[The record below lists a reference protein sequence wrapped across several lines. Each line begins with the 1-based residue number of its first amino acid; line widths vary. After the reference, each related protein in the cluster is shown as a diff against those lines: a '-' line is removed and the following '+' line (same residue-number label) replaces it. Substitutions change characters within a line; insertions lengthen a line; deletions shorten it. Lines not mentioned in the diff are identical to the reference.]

1 MDQERRRP
9 RSDAISTSE
18 IALASIHH
26 PAEMSMFSFLFKKEQ
41 QLENLIGQYL
51 ENLTRT
57 QEHFV
62 QAMDTCLEMGLCE
75 QFGFLIDQTHKFE
88 SKADEIKEEVN
99 VLMYSRALIPEFR
112 EDIMNL
118 LEQVDCIPRIFE
130 LILHLIRSQKLKLP
144 DFIKPDVK
152 DLIRISV
159 ESCEL
164 MIKQIDLMLKNRQG
178 IRALLG
184 TIDSN
189 ESHCDHIERSL
200 MSKVFDSDLDKVDKL
215 QLKELIIALGE
226 ISDQADR
233 VSKRVNIITLKRRV

>member
-1 MDQERRRP
+1 
-9 RSDAISTSE
+9 
-18 IALASIHH
+18 
-26 PAEMSMFSFLFKKEQ
+26 MFKFLFKKEQ
-41 QLENLIGQYL
+41 QLESLITQSL

-62 QAMDTCLEMGLCE
+62 KAMDTCLDEGLCGE
-75 QFGFLIDQTHKFE
+75 FAFLIEQTHKFE
-88 SKADEIKEEVN
+88 SKADEIKEDIN
-99 VLMYSRALIPEFR
+99 VLMYSRALIPESR

-118 LEQVDCIPRIFE
+118 LEQVECIPRIFE

-144 DFIKPDVK
+144 EFIMLDVK

-159 ESCEL
+159 ESCDL
-164 MIKQIDLMLKNRQG
+164 MVKQIDLMLNNRQG
-178 IRALLG
+178 IRALMS
-184 TIDSN
+184 TIDHN

-200 MSKVFDSDLDKVDKL
+200 MIKVFESNIDRIDKL

-233 VSKRVNIITLKRRV
+233 ISKRVNILNLKRRV

>member
-1 MDQERRRP
+1 
-9 RSDAISTSE
+9 
-18 IALASIHH
+18 
-26 PAEMSMFSFLFKKEQ
+26 MFSFLFKKEQ
-41 QLENLIGQYL
+41 QLENLIYQYL

-62 QAMDTCLEMGLCE
+62 KAMDACLDEGLCE
-75 QFGFLIDQTHKFE
+75 KFGFLIDQTHKFE

-99 VLMYSRALIPEFR
+99 VLMYSRALIPESQ
-112 EDIMNL
+112 EDVMNL

-130 LILHLIRSQKLKLP
+130 LVLHLIRSQKLMLP
-144 DFIKPDVK
+144 DFIKLDVK

-159 ESCEL
+159 ECCEL

-178 IRALLG
+178 IRALLA
-184 TIDSN
+184 TIDHN

-200 MSKVFDSDLDKVDKL
+200 MAKLFDSDLEKVDKL
-215 QLKELIIALGE
+215 QLKELVVALGE

-233 VSKRVNIITLKRRV
+233 VSKRVNIMTLKRRV

>member
-1 MDQERRRP
+1 
-9 RSDAISTSE
+9 
-18 IALASIHH
+18 
-26 PAEMSMFSFLFKKEQ
+26 MFDFLFKKER
-41 QLENLIGQYL
+41 QLEALVDQYL

-62 QAMDTCLEMGLCE
+62 KAMDTCLDEGLCGE
-75 QFGFLIDQTHKFE
+75 FGFLIEQTHKFE
-88 SKADEIKEEVN
+88 SKADEIRDEIN
-99 VLMYSRALIPEFR
+99 LLMYSRALIPESR

-118 LEQVDCIPRIFE
+118 IEQVEIIPRIFE
-130 LILHLIRSQKLKLP
+130 LVLHLIRAQKIKLP
-144 DFIKPDVK
+144 EFIKLDVK

-164 MIKQIDLMLKNRQG
+164 MIKQIDLMMKNRQG
-178 IRALLG
+178 IRALMA
-184 TIDSN
+184 TIDRN

-200 MSKVFDSDLDKVDKL
+200 MIKVFDSDLDKVDQL

>member
-1 MDQERRRP
+1 
-9 RSDAISTSE
+9 
-18 IALASIHH
+18 
-26 PAEMSMFSFLFKKEQ
+26 MFSFLFKKEQ
-41 QLENLIGQYL
+41 QLENLIFQYL

-62 QAMDTCLEMGLCE
+62 QAMETCLDEGLCE

-99 VLMYSRALIPEFR
+99 VLMYSRALIPELR

-118 LEQVDCIPRIFE
+118 LEHVDCIPRIFE

-144 DFIKPDVK
+144 EFIKLDIK

-159 ESCEL
+159 ESCTL
-164 MIKQIDLMLKNRQG
+164 MIKQIDLMMKNQQG
-178 IRALLG
+178 IRALLA
-184 TIDSN
+184 TIDHN

-200 MSKVFDSDLDKVDKL
+200 MAKVFDSDLEKVDKL
-215 QLKELIIALGE
+215 QMKELIIALGE

-233 VSKRVNIITLKRRV
+233 VSKRVNIMTLKRRV

>member
-1 MDQERRRP
+1 
-9 RSDAISTSE
+9 
-18 IALASIHH
+18 
-26 PAEMSMFSFLFKKEQ
+26 MFDFFFKKER
-41 QLENLIGQYL
+41 QLESLIDLYL

-62 QAMDTCLEMGLCE
+62 KAMETCLDEGLCE
-75 QFGFLIDQTHKFE
+75 EFGFLIDQTHKFE
-88 SKADEIKEEVN
+88 SKADEIRDEIN
-99 VLMYSRALIPEFR
+99 LLMYSRALIPESR

-118 LEQVDCIPRIFE
+118 IEQVEIIPRIFE
-130 LILHLIRSQKLKLP
+130 LVLHLIRAQKIKLP
-144 DFIKPDVK
+144 AFIKLDVK

-164 MIKQIDLMLKNRQG
+164 MIKQIDLMMKNRQG
-178 IRALLG
+178 IRALMA
-184 TIDSN
+184 TIDRN

-200 MSKVFDSDLDKVDKL
+200 MIKVFDSDLDKVDQL

>member
-1 MDQERRRP
+1 
-9 RSDAISTSE
+9 
-18 IALASIHH
+18 
-26 PAEMSMFSFLFKKEQ
+26 MFDFFFKKER
-41 QLENLIGQYL
+41 QLESLIDLYL

-62 QAMDTCLEMGLCE
+62 KAMETCLDEGLCE
-75 QFGFLIDQTHKFE
+75 EFGFLIDQTHKFE
-88 SKADEIKEEVN
+88 SKADEIRDEIN
-99 VLMYSRALIPEFR
+99 LLMYSRALIPESR

-118 LEQVDCIPRIFE
+118 IEQVEIIPRIFE
-130 LILHLIRSQKLKLP
+130 LVLHLIRAQKIKLP
-144 DFIKPDVK
+144 EFIKLDVK

-164 MIKQIDLMLKNRQG
+164 MIRQIDLMMKNRQG
-178 IRALLG
+178 IRALMS
-184 TIDSN
+184 TIDRN

-200 MSKVFDSDLDKVDKL
+200 MIKVFDSDLDKVDQL